1 MLIVGGLMVTKDRR
15 WYDNHF
21 ETQKT
26 LSLLQKLSEEEK
38 ETLSESLISIVK
50 EIKQFHRNDY
60 EDETKEPPLSLG
72 IDRVIGLYQSSNGR
86 RWYDK
91 SDSLGFALK
100 AMSTLPE
107 SDFRNIMDGL
117 SVTLSSRQ

>member
-1 MLIVGGLMVTKDRR
+1 METKDRR
-15 WYDNHF
+15 WYDSHF

-26 LSLLQKLSEEEK
+26 LALLQKLSDEEK
-38 ETLSESLISIVK
+38 ESLSESLISI
-50 EIKQFHRNDY
+50 IKQIKDFHREDY
-60 EDETKEPPLSLG
+60 DDESKEPPLSLG

-107 SDFRNIMDGL
+107 SDFKNIMDGL

>member
-1 MLIVGGLMVTKDRR
+1 MVTKDRR

>member
-1 MLIVGGLMVTKDRR
+1 MVEKNRR
-15 WYDNHF
+15 WYDSHL
-21 ETQKT
+21 ETQKS
-26 LSLLQKLSEEEK
+26 LKLLQDLPEEEK
-38 ETLSESLISIVK
+38 EALSESLVTIVQQ
-50 EIKQFHRNDY
+50 IKDFHRDAY
-60 EDETKEPPLSLG
+60 DDDTKDVPLSLG

-91 SDSLGFALK
+91 SRSLGFALK

-117 SVTLSSRQ
+117 SVTLSAKR

>member
-1 MLIVGGLMVTKDRR
+1 MVTKDRR
-15 WYDNHF
+15 WYDTHF

-26 LSLLQKLSEEEK
+26 LSLLQKLPEEEK
-38 ETLSESLISIVK
+38 EALSESLISIVK

-60 EDETKEPPLSLG
+60 EDENKEPPLSLG
-72 IDRVIGLYQSSNGR
+72 IERVIGLYQSSNGR

-107 SDFRNIMDGL
+107 SDFKNIMDGL

>member
-1 MLIVGGLMVTKDRR
+1 METKDRR
-15 WYDNHF
+15 WYDSHF

-26 LSLLQKLSEEEK
+26 LALLEKLTEEEK
-38 ETLSESLISIVK
+38 ESLSESLISIIK
-50 EIKQFHRNDY
+50 EIKQFHKDDY
-60 EDETKEPPLSLG
+60 DDETKEQPLSLG
-72 IDRVIGLYQSSNGR
+72 INRVIGLYQSSNGR

-91 SDSLGFALK
+91 SDSLGFAMK

-107 SDFRNIMDGL
+107 SDFRNIMEGL

>member
-1 MLIVGGLMVTKDRR
+1 METKDRR
-15 WYDNHF
+15 WYDSHF

-26 LSLLQKLSEEEK
+26 LKLLEKLSDEEK
-38 ETLSESLISIVK
+38 EVLSESLITIVK
-50 EIKQFHRNDY
+50 EIKDFHRDDY
-60 EDETKEPPLSLG
+60 DDESKETPLSLG
-72 IDRVIGLYQSSNGR
+72 LDRVIGLYQSSNGR

-91 SDSLGFALK
+91 NDSLGFAMK

-117 SVTLSSRQ
+117 SVTLSTKR

>member
-1 MLIVGGLMVTKDRR
+1 METKDRR
-15 WYDNHF
+15 WYDSHF

-26 LSLLQKLSEEEK
+26 LKLLEKLSDEEK
-38 ETLSESLISIVK
+38 EVLSESLITIVK
-50 EIKQFHRNDY
+50 EIKDFHRDDY
-60 EDETKEPPLSLG
+60 DDESKEPPLSLG
-72 IDRVIGLYQSSNGR
+72 LDRVIGLYQSSNGR

-91 SDSLGFALK
+91 NDSLGFAMK

-117 SVTLSSRQ
+117 SVTLSTKR